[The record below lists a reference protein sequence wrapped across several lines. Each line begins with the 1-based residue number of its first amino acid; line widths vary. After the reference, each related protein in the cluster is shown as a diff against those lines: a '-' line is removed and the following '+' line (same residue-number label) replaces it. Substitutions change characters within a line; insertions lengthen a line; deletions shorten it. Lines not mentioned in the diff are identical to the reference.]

1 MLKSVWCHGDHVT
14 QASSPVQAHGP
25 IRVLIVDDS
34 SVVRG
39 LIHKWLQ
46 SEAGIE
52 VAGLAMNGL
61 DGVRKAQAVKPHV
74 IILDVEM
81 PGMDGVT
88 AIPALLAASPG
99 ARIVMSSTLTSRNA
113 EITLKALQAGATDYL
128 AKPQA
133 SGLVG
138 ASEFRRQLIEKVR
151 TLGEIAQRG
160 SARSQASAAPTV
172 NEASTPAPL
181 QDAGEKEPQRRSG
194 NSAKASLTPASIDV
208 LAIGSSTGGPQ
219 ALRTLMEYLGRE
231 RIGVPVLITQHMPA
245 MFTTILAE
253 QLAKAS
259 GLNVC
264 EGVDGEMLRPGCVY
278 VAPGDHHMT
287 VQRRQDR
294 VVIRLNQDA
303 PENFCR
309 PSVDPLFRSVAQA
322 FRDRALYVV
331 LTGMGQD
338 GLKGAREGAACG
350 GQFIAQD
357 EATSVVWGMPGAIAN
372 AGIANA
378 IKPLEDIG
386 PAIMWVVSGAHG

>member
-1 MLKSVWCHGDHVT
+1 MLKLAWCHGDNVT
-14 QASSPVQAHGP
+14 HAPSPLQACGP

-46 SEAGIE
+46 TEAGIE

-61 DGVRKAQAVKPHV
+61 EGVRKAQAVKPHV

-88 AIPALLAASPG
+88 AIPALLAAAPG

-160 SARSQASAAPTV
+160 AARSQSSAPPTV
-172 NEASTPAPL
+172 NEAPAPSPA
-181 QDAGEKEPQRRSG
+181 AGDREPQRRSAP
-194 NSAKASLTPASIDV
+194 SAVGGLTPASADV

-219 ALRTLMEYLGRE
+219 ALRTLMEYLGRA

-259 GLNVC
+259 GLDVR
-264 EGVDGEMLRPGCVY
+264 EGVDGDMLRSGCVY

-294 VVIRLNQDA
+294 VLIRLSQEA

-309 PSVDPLFRSVAQA
+309 PAVDPLFRSVANA

-338 GLKGAREGAACG
+338 GLKGAREGSACG
-350 GQFIAQD
+350 GQCIAQD

-378 IKPLEDIG
+378 IRPLEDIG
-386 PAIMWVVSGAHG
+386 PAIMWVLSGARG